1 MNVLRVI
8 GRRQSSTTAAQ
19 LPVQPTKV
27 VVKRRGG
34 LLQAVV
40 GFILGASA
48 VGASGYLTLVDE
60 HQKQSTAVVASVES
74 MESSVH
80 KVAIPSYI
88 FNLHVLIYI

>member
-1 MNVLRVI
+1 MNILRI
-8 GRRQSSTTAAQ
+8 AIRHSSTSTSAQ

-34 LLQAVV
+34 LVQAVV

-60 HQKQSTAVVASVES
+60 HQKQSNAVVASVES
-74 MESSVH
+74 METSVH
-80 KVAIPSYI
+80 KVQ
-88 FNLHVLIYI
+88 FVC